1 MTLNATESAVSVEP
15 IAPFAITVPGVYD
28 MPAETYHADPVPGG
42 SLSSTGARKLLPPSC
57 PARFKYDRDNPPES
71 TATFD
76 AGKAAHKLVLGAGE
90 TIVRVDAPD
99 WRSNAAKAERD
110 TARAAGRIPMLDKEY
125 GQAEDMAAAVLA
137 HPLASILFDP
147 DNGKPEQN
155 LFSPVQVLADDIDPP
170 QLVPVWRRARL
181 DWLPDLGDGSGRY
194 IVPEYKTCAS
204 ADPERLTKAFAE
216 FWYPQQA
223 DWNLSL
229 VSDLGI
235 AANPR
240 MVFVCQEKTPPYLV
254 TVVEPDVIAM
264 RAGRIRNTEAIRS
277 YARCVATGHWP
288 GYSDDVEPLPLP
300 AWIERDYLP

>member
-1 MTLNATESAVSVEP
+1 MTETATQLTITEP
-15 IAPFAITVPGVYD
+15 GIYD
-28 MPAETYHADPVPGG
+28 LPADVYHADPVPGG

-76 AGKAAHKLVLGAGE
+76 FGKAVHKLILGAGE
-90 TIVRVDAPD
+90 AIERIDAPD
-99 WRSNAAKAERD
+99 YKTKAAQQARAE
-110 TARAAGRIPMLDKEY
+110 ARAAGRIPALPKEIEVAEAMA
-125 GQAEDMAAAVLA
+125 QAVRE
-137 HPLASILFDP
+137 HPLAAILFDP

-155 LFSPVQVLADDIDPP
+155 LFSPVQVLVDIDPP
-170 QLVPVWRRARL
+170 QRVTVWRRARL

-204 ADPERLTKAFAE
+204 ADPEKLQRAFAD

-223 DWNLSL
+223 DWNLDL
-229 VSDLGI
+229 VSSLGI

-240 MVFVCQEKTPPYLV
+240 MVFICQEKTPPYLV
-254 TVVEPDVIAM
+254 TIVEPDVIAM
-264 RAGRIRNTEAIRS
+264 RAGHVRNIDAIRT

-288 GYSDDVEPLPLP
+288 GYSDDIEPLPLP
-300 AWIERDYLP
+300 AYVERDYV